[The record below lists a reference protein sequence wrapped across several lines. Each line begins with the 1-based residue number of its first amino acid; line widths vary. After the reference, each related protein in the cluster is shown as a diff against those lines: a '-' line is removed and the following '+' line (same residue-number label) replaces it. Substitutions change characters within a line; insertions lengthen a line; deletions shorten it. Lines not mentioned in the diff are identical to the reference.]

1 MASRAS
7 SRTLTR
13 NETIVTLPARPTVD
27 ALGNDL
33 EINMNG
39 KRHRL
44 DPSTTDPQ
52 EQDLLSDRDDREAQT
67 DDEDRPNQEH
77 LRHQIED
84 AEDNV
89 RLNPGRSKPILQIS
103 LDSDMVTMSFRSLRS
118 AQRFGY
124 NLWDLTKCCQG
135 KQFSHEGWRWRY
147 RNEAEHCIWAAE
159 WDERKDEH
167 ERLKR
172 QCLEERYGIIP
183 ILLFEMDPE
192 EKAKEGLDQFD

>member
-13 NETIVTLPARPTVD
+13 NETIVMLPPLERPTID

-33 EINMNG
+33 EINLNG

-44 DPSTTDPQ
+44 DPSTTDP
-52 EQDLLSDRDDREAQT
+52 EDVESDRDDTEDQ
-67 DDEDRPNQEH
+67 DDDRPNQEH
-77 LRHQIED
+77 LLRRIEEQQD
-84 AEDNV
+84 SA

-103 LDSDMVTMSFRSLRS
+103 MDSDIVTNSFRSMRS

-124 NLWDLTKCCQG
+124 NLWDISKCCQG
-135 KQFSHEGWRWRY
+135 KQYSHANFRWRY

-159 WDERKDEH
+159 WDERKEEH

-172 QCLEERYGIIP
+172 QCMEERYGIIP
-183 ILLFEMDPE
+183 ILLFEMDDKE
-192 EKAKEGLDQFD
+192 MAKEGLMSLD